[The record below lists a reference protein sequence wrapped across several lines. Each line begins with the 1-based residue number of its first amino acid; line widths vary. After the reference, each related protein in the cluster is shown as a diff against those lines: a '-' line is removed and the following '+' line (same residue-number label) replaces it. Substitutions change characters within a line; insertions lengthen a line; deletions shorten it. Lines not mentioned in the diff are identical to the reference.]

1 MSARALVF
9 FLRLPWRGQP
19 WTTFSNICPASLL
32 FFVVTFKYS
41 HSMTPLK
48 LDTQGL
54 PNGWSDVQPGDAVV
68 AFSRRNIY
76 KARRVSE

>member
-1 MSARALVF
+1 
-9 FLRLPWRGQP
+9 
-19 WTTFSNICPASLL
+19 
-32 FFVVTFKYS
+32 
-41 HSMTPLK
+41 MTPLK